1 MKNAIIFGVIIG
13 ILSGIW
19 IWVMHI
25 MGYTTL
31 TSTSPVE
38 YTSVL
43 IPIIGLYFGVKRYR
57 DTDLGGNI
65 TFFEGLQESF
75 KILIAG
81 GIVAV
86 AFAILYINYIAKS
99 SISDFS
105 GKIFGALL
113 VGVITA
119 LAVSLLLMTDSKRV
133 DSTKSQNR

>member
-13 ILSGIW
+13 VLSGLW
-19 IWVMHI
+19 ILM
-25 MGYTTL
+25 MYLLGYTTL
-31 TSTSPVE
+31 TATSPIE

-57 DTDLGGNI
+57 DTEQNGNI
-65 TFFEGLQESF
+65 TFFEGLQEGF
-75 KILIAG
+75 KILFAG

-86 AFAILYINYIAKS
+86 AFAILYINYVSKG

-105 GKIFGALL
+105 GKIFAAFL
-113 VGVITA
+113 VGVISA

-133 DSTKSQNR
+133 DSTRTQKP